1 VFVILYVLT
10 VKMKATF
17 QLISYLN
24 R

>member
-1 VFVILYVLT
+1 MFVILYVLT

>member
-1 VFVILYVLT
+1 MFVILYVLT
-10 VKMKATF
+10 VKIKATF